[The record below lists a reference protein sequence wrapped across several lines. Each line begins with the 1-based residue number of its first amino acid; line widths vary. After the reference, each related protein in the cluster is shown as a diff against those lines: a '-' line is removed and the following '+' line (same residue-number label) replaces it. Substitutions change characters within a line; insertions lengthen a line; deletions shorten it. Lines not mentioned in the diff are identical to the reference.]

1 MGSTLNFRLFSSKR
15 ILVRQIPSKPPYS
28 INACL
33 TDEIFLNDL
42 NSINVIN
49 IQIDPSFVLGALNSK
64 LVTFWFVHRFG
75 KLQRGLFP
83 QFKVNELQLFPIPNV
98 LKDTRTTIATIA
110 DQILEAKKTDPDA
123 DTSVLEEQ
131 IDQMVYE
138 LYGLTPEE
146 IAIVEGFNKK

>member
-1 MGSTLNFRLFSSKR
+1 M
-15 ILVRQIPSKPPYS
+15 
-28 INACL
+28 
-33 TDEIFLNDL
+33 
-42 NSINVIN
+42 
-49 IQIDPSFVLGALNSK
+49 
-64 LVTFWFVHRFG
+64 
-75 KLQRGLFP
+75 
-83 QFKVNELQLFPIPNV
+83 NELQLFPIPNV